1 MNRGGN
7 ILLTVWRKEVLDG
20 LRDRRSVLTALFFPV
35 LMPFLITL
43 LFKVIADREREAQDI
58 DIPVVGADRA
68 PDLIDFIKRRG
79 YGVVPGPEDAE
90 TAVREKV
97 HDFVLVIPEDFP
109 GDFALAKTA
118 AVELVHDGS
127 RKEAAAAVG
136 RVRGVI
142 NNYSRMVGS
151 LRLIA
156 RGISPVV
163 HHAVEIDNVDVV
175 SARRKAANLFTFIP
189 MFVIIAAFISGMNI
203 AIDTTAGERERSSLE
218 PLLVNPVSR
227 TTFVLGK
234 WLATALFSGVGVLLT
249 MASLTFALSRVP
261 LHQLGIQLQI
271 GTAEIAGMLVA
282 TLPLALSAAGLQV
295 LLATFARSF
304 KEAQTYASLLIVL
317 PMVPH
322 FVASLY
328 SLGDEWWMLPI
339 PALGQQV
346 LMIDVLGGEPV
357 AAGSFLTVG
366 LSSAV
371 IGLICV
377 WITAKLFERE
387 RIVFGN

>member
-20 LRDRRSVLTALFFPV
+20 LRDRRSVLSALFFPV

-97 HDFVLVIPEDFP
+97 HDFVLVIPEDFA

-127 RKEAAAAVG
+127 RKEASAAVG

-163 HHAVEIDNVDVV
+163 HQAVEIDNVDVV

-346 LMIDVLGGEPV
+346 LMTDVLGSEPV

-387 RIVFGN
+387 RIVFGS